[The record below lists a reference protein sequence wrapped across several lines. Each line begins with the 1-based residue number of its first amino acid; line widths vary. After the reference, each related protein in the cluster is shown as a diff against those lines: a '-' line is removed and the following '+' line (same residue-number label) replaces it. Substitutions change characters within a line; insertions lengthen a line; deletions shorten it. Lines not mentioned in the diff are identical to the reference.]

1 MATFCRDTE
10 MMHPLHATSD
20 MVEFARRAVGEGDA
34 LDRARRLYKA
44 ILDFDLEVGYCE
56 DLSRERR
63 PDGCRTAYQVFAE
76 PGVDGKRFAICLE
89 YTLLFLALAP
99 AAGLTAVPL
108 RKRESLGE
116 GQGFVFG
123 HVAVGL
129 ETEDGLKLIDLAQR
143 RFWREPDGFDPITLE
158 KLLGYCHNNSGII
171 FTLQGRPE
179 EAEAAF
185 TRALEEDAGTATF
198 WFNRGSLQLRR
209 GLASDAR
216 QDLSTAAGIEPLSVQ
231 VLTNLAVAETALG
244 DRARAR
250 ETLYLA
256 RTLAPEDA
264 RVAFNLGVLAYEE
277 DDLATAEK
285 HWREA
290 VSIDPAYGQA
300 RRWLSTL
307 LRNTGRKE
315 EGFRVL
321 GGLA

>member
-1 MATFCRDTE
+1 
-10 MMHPLHATSD
+10 MMHPLHASPD
-20 MVEFARRAVGEGDA
+20 MLEFARRAVGEGDT
-34 LDRARRLYKA
+34 LERARRLYKA
-44 ILDFDLEVGYCE
+44 ILDYGLEVGYCE

-63 PDGCRTAYQVFAE
+63 PDGCRTAHQVFAE
-76 PGVDGKRFAICLE
+76 AGVDGKRFAMCIE

-99 AAGLTAVPL
+99 AAGLKAVPM
-108 RKRESLGE
+108 RKRESIGE

-123 HVAVGL
+123 HVAVGV
-129 ETEDGLKLIDLAQR
+129 ETEAGLKLLDLAQR
-143 RFWREPDGFDPITLE
+143 RFWRETDGFDPISVD
-158 KLLGYCHNNSGII
+158 KLLGYCHNNTGII
-171 FTLQGRPE
+171 FTLQGRSE

-185 TRALEEDAGTATF
+185 TRALQEDAGTATF

-216 QDLSTAAGIEPLSVQ
+216 KDLSRAAGLEPESVQ

-244 DRARAR
+244 ERRQAR
-250 ETLYLA
+250 EILYLA

-264 RVAFNLGVLAYEE
+264 RVAFNLGVLAYED
-277 DDLATAEK
+277 DDLVEAEK

-290 VSIDPAYGQA
+290 VAVDPAYQQA

>member
-1 MATFCRDTE
+1 
-10 MMHPLHATSD
+10 MMHPLHATPE
-20 MVEFARRAVGEGDA
+20 MLEFARRAVGEGE
-34 LDRARRLYKA
+34 LVDRARRLYKA
-44 ILDFDLEVGYCE
+44 ILDYGLEVGYCE
-56 DLSRERR
+56 ELTRERR
-63 PDGCRTAYQVFAE
+63 PEGCRTAYQVYAE
-76 PGVDGKRFAICLE
+76 PGRDGKRFAMCIE

-99 AAGLTAVPL
+99 AAGLQAVPM
-108 RKRESLGE
+108 RKTESIGE

-123 HVAVGL
+123 HVALGVR
-129 ETEDGLKLIDLAQR
+129 TPQGLKLLDLAQR
-143 RFWREPDGFDPITLE
+143 RFWREPDGFEEISVE
-158 KLLGYCHNNSGII
+158 RLLGYCHNNTGII
-171 FTLQGRPE
+171 FTLQGRSE

-185 TRALEEDAGTATF
+185 TRALQEDAGTATF

-209 GLASDAR
+209 GLAGDAR
-216 QDLSTAAGIEPLSVQ
+216 QDLTRAADLEPGSVQ

-244 DRARAR
+244 DRRQAR

-264 RVAFNLGVLAYEE
+264 RVAFNLGVLAYEDE
-277 DDLATAEK
+277 DLASAEK

-290 VSIDPAYGQA
+290 VAVDPAYQQA

-315 EGFRVL
+315 EGFRIL

>member
-1 MATFCRDTE
+1 M
-10 MMHPLHATSD
+10 L
-20 MVEFARRAVGEGDA
+20 EFARRAVGEGDT
-34 LDRARRLYKA
+34 LERARRLYKA
-44 ILDFDLEVGYCE
+44 ILDYGLEVLYDE

-63 PDGCRTAYQVFAE
+63 PDGCRTAYQVFAQT
-76 PGVDGKRFAICLE
+76 GADGKRFAMCIE
-89 YTLLFLALAP
+89 YTLLFLAVAP
-99 AAGLTAVPL
+99 AAGLSAVPM
-108 RKRESLGE
+108 RKRESIGE

-123 HVAVGL
+123 HVAVGV
-129 ETEDGLKLIDLAQR
+129 ETEQGLKLLDLAQR
-143 RFWREPDGFDPITLE
+143 RFWREPDGFDPISIE
-158 KLLGYCHNNSGII
+158 KLLGYCHNNTGII
-171 FTLQGRPE
+171 FTLQGRSQ

-185 TRALEEDAGTATF
+185 TRALREDASTATF

-216 QDLSTAAGIEPLSVQ
+216 QDLTRAAGLEPESVQ

-244 DRARAR
+244 ERRQAR
-250 ETLYLA
+250 EILYLA

-264 RVAFNLGVLAYEE
+264 RVAFNLGVLAYED
-277 DDLATAEK
+277 DDLVEAEK

-290 VSIDPAYGQA
+290 VAVDPAYQQA

-315 EGFRVL
+315 EGFRIL